1 MIVNDG
7 SIKREGQGCWGTVD
21 PEGRLAWGTSGPKE
35 RHVQARGWPEQPLRV
50 GRVTGCCARAWTLSR
65 DQGVLEHFRQRAP
78 RLWPPDAE
86 SRLTGKDPDAG
97 KN

>member
-1 MIVNDG
+1 M
-7 SIKREGQGCWGTVD
+7 D

-35 RHVQARGWPEQPLRV
+35 RHVQARGWSEQPLRA
-50 GRVTGCCARAWTLSR
+50 GRVTGCCRRAWTLSR

-86 SRLTGKDPDAG
+86 SRLTRKDPDAG
-97 KN
+97 KDLKVEGEGDDRR